1 MENTCACASTQQ
13 TCIQVKDKSSKHPC
27 FSLAAHK
34 KYARIHLPVAPA
46 CNLSCNYCNRKFD
59 CPNESRPGVSSEILS
74 PRQAY
79 ERFLYVRER
88 IPNLSV
94 VGIAGPGDAL
104 ANWKHTRSTL
114 EFIRKADADVA
125 FCLSTNGLLL
135 PQYANELL
143 ALGVDHVTVT
153 VNALDPAI
161 SAKIYRLVNFN
172 GQSYQGLEA
181 GALLLHNQL
190 RGIASLTRHGVIV
203 KVNTVMITGI
213 NDQHIPEISKAM
225 KELGVTVS
233 NIVPLIPVK
242 GSAFAEWPQTSMPA
256 LLAMRQLCQADLP
269 QMRHCRQ
276 CRADAIGLLGEDQRI
291 ELVGGSKAAR
301 EAV

>member
-1 MENTCACASTQQ
+1 M
-13 TCIQVKDKSSKHPC
+13 
-27 FSLAAHK
+27 
-34 KYARIHLPVAPA
+34 HLPVAPA

-59 CPNESRPGVSSEILS
+59 CPHESRPGVSSEILS

-104 ANWKHTRSTL
+104 ADWKNTRPTL
-114 EFIRKADADVA
+114 EMIREADPDVA

-143 ALGVDHVTVT
+143 ALGVEHITVT
-153 VNALDPAI
+153 VNAVDPAI
-161 SAKIYRLVNFN
+161 TAEIYRLINFD
-172 GQSYQGLEA
+172 GQQYRGLEA
-181 GALLLHNQL
+181 AKLLLHKQL
-190 RGIASLTRHGVIV
+190 QGIGWLTRHGAVI

-213 NDQHIPEISKAM
+213 NDQHIPEISKTM
-225 KELGVTVS
+225 KTLGVTIS
-233 NIVPLIPVK
+233 NIVPLIPVQ
-242 GSAFAEWPQTSMPA
+242 GSAFANWPQTSMPE
-256 LLAMRQLCQADLP
+256 LLAMRERCQADLP

-276 CRADAIGLLGEDQRI
+276 CRADAIGLLGEDKRL
-291 ELVGGSKAAR
+291 ELIGGGKLVSAPAQ
-301 EAV
+301 EAI

>member
-1 MENTCACASTQQ
+1 MENTCALTQQ
-13 TCIQVKDKSSKHPC
+13 NCMQVKEKSSKHPC

-34 KYARIHLPVAPA
+34 KYARMHLPVAPA
-46 CNLSCNYCNRKFD
+46 CNLSCNYCSRKFD

-79 ERFLYVRER
+79 ERFLYIRER

-104 ANWKHTRSTL
+104 ADWQHTRSTL
-114 EFIRKADADVA
+114 EFIRKADTDVS

-135 PQYANELL
+135 PQYADELL

-153 VNALDPAI
+153 VNALDPAV
-161 SAKIYRLVNFN
+161 SAKIYRRINFN
-172 GQSYQGLEA
+172 GQYYQGPEA
-181 GALLLHNQL
+181 GELLLHNQL
-190 RGIASLTRHGVIV
+190 RGIARLTRHGVVV
-203 KVNTVMITGI
+203 KVNTVMIAGI
-213 NDQHIPEISKAM
+213 NDRHIPEISKAM

-242 GSAFAEWPQTSMPA
+242 DSALANWPQTSMRE
-256 LLAMRQLCQADLP
+256 LLAMRQRCEADLP
-269 QMRHCRQ
+269 QMQHCRQ
-276 CRADAIGLLGEDQRI
+276 CRADAIGLLGEDLRI
-291 ELVGGSKAAR
+291 ELVGGSKAAQ